1 MSKRCAKL
9 VADVAEKLGRQ
20 NIRFRQLLPLPR
32 NFSLVGFLFGD
43 IAASAAMNTTLPTS
57 SLTGIREASIMIVSL
72 PPARP
77 KISASQRTNSP
88 AAARAILAFNS
99 ALTAGDTCHQN
110 VVQKGLPLDVREFDP
125 DRV

>member
-20 NIRFRQLLPLPR
+20 NIQFRQLLPLPR
-32 NFSLVGFLFGD
+32 NFSLVGFLFGN
-43 IAASAAMNTTLPTS
+43 IAALSRDEHHFADFVFDRHQ
-57 SLTGIREASIMIVSL
+57 GGVDYDVSL